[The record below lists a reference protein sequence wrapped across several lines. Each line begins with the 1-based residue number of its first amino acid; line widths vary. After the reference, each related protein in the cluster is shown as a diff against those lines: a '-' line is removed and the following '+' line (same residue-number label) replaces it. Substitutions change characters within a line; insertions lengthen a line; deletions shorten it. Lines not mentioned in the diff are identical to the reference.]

1 MINLRKQMG
10 ERIKKRRKQLY
21 LTQDKLAEQA
31 GVTIQTISS
40 AEHGTK
46 GLRPESLLKIC
57 SVLEITPNDLYLG
70 ESSLSEMNLV
80 IESTEHME
88 LEELRRLEN
97 YVQHQIAIREAKD
110 LLLGEK
116 TDV

>member
-1 MINLRKQMG
+1 
-10 ERIKKRRKQLY
+10 
-21 LTQDKLAEQA
+21 
-31 GVTIQTISS
+31 
-40 AEHGTK
+40 
-46 GLRPESLLKIC
+46 
-57 SVLEITPNDLYLG
+57 
-70 ESSLSEMNLV
+70 
-80 IESTEHME
+80 ME